1 MRRRLH
7 ALLFGC
13 VLATSWSL
21 VVMARQAQAPAASAP
36 TPPPSPRPVGSMSEL
51 MIRLIYPTSDAVFY
65 ITTRTPETQQE
76 WEELQNKTLTLAE
89 SANLLMMPGRA
100 RDQDRWLVDAKRM
113 YDAGAAAYRAARA
126 KDVAALEAVNEDLY
140 QSCVECHRHYRPNYG
155 RGAPQR

>member
-1 MRRRLH
+1 
-7 ALLFGC
+7 
-13 VLATSWSL
+13 
-21 VVMARQAQAPAASAP
+21 VMARQAQAPAASAP

-65 ITTRTPETQQE
+65 ITTRTPQTQQE

-113 YDAGAAAYRAARA
+113 YDAGATAYRAARA

>member
-13 VLATSWSL
+13 ALATSWSL
-21 VVMARQAQAPAASAP
+21 VVMARQAQPPAAGAP

-65 ITTRTPETQQE
+65 ITTRTPQTQQE

>member
-21 VVMARQAQAPAASAP
+21 VVMARQAQAPAAGAP

-65 ITTRTPETQQE
+65 ITTRTPQTQQE

>member
-1 MRRRLH
+1 MRRRLL

-21 VVMARQAQAPAASAP
+21 AVMARQAQAPAAGAP
-36 TPPPSPRPVGSMSEL
+36 PPPPSPRPVGSMSEL

>member
-13 VLATSWSL
+13 VLATSWSFA
-21 VVMARQAQAPAASAP
+21 VMARQAQAPAAVP

-65 ITTRTPETQQE
+65 ITTRTPQTQQE

-113 YDAGAAAYRAARA
+113 YDAGATAYRAARA